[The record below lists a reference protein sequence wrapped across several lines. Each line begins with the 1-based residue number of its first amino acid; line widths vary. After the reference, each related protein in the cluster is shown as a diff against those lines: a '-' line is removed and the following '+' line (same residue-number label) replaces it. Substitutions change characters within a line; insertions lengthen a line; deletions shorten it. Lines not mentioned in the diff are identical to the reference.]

1 MKFEVV
7 SQYPFWYF
15 VACLLVGAGYAFIL
29 YRKDRILGDA
39 NKNIVRILAITRFIF
54 ISLICFLLFA
64 PLLRFIQRT
73 VEKPIIILLQDNSA
87 SITASKDSAFYR
99 NQYLQQI
106 EALEKELGSDFEF
119 RKFSFSNRMDTDFSL
134 KFKGKES
141 DIAGA
146 LKELNNQ
153 FVNRNVGAVILATD
167 GIYNKGISPLY
178 VRNDL
183 KAPIYTVA
191 LGDTT
196 IQKDLRVSKVVH
208 NQITYLGNTFPVEVH
223 TNADKLGGTRSTLQ
237 LFKGSQLLESREI
250 SIAGNAFYQ
259 QSNFQL
265 KADAPGVHRYRAV
278 LSTVPGEAT
287 TINNSFDF
295 YVEVLDGRQKVLIVA
310 DAPHPDV
317 AAIRSALLLTGKYE
331 ADVSLVND
339 FKGSIKGYSLVIL
352 HQLPSRTQN
361 VSNIIN
367 QSKDENISLWFIVGQ
382 NSQLTELNKIQN
394 LVQFNPSRGGNNDVS
409 ARFKNDF
416 SLFTQPAEWTEIQN
430 RLDPLQAPNAS
441 VNSSNLSA
449 IWMHQ
454 KIGSVETNYPLFA
467 FGTAPGQ
474 KIAVMCAEGIWRWKL
489 NIFQQKQTHL
499 IFTEFISRIVN
510 FLSIRTEKKN
520 LRVITKNSF
529 AENEPITFEAEVYN
543 ASYELINTPD
553 VSLNVYDEK
562 GKKFPFTFSR
572 TAQAY
577 RLDIGM
583 FPAGEYRYD
592 ASTNV
597 GGVSYKESG
606 KFMVRAIVAEYAQTT
621 ADHSLLNT
629 LATRNNGKMVAP
641 SAINSLVEV
650 IRKNEDIKPLSSSE
664 SRLEEPISLAWV
676 FFLLLA
682 LISLE
687 WSLRRRFGSY

>member
-39 NKNIVRILAITRFIF
+39 NKNIVRILATIRFIF

-583 FPAGEYRYD
+583 FPAGEYRYE

-664 SRLEEPISLAWV
+664 SRLEEPISLVWV

>member
-15 VACLLVGAGYAFIL
+15 MACLLVGAGYAFML

-39 NKNIVRILAITRFIF
+39 GKTIVRILFLTRFIF
-54 ISLICFLLFA
+54 VSLICFLLFA

-73 VEKPIIILLQDNSA
+73 VEKPIIVLLQDNSA
-87 SITASKDSAFYR
+87 SITATKDSAFYKK
-99 NQYLQQI
+99 QYTQQI
-106 EALEKELGSDFEF
+106 ETLEKELGSEFEF
-119 RKFSFSNRMDTDFSL
+119 RKFSFSNRVDANYSP
-134 KFKGKES
+134 KFNGKES

-191 LGDTT
+191 LGDTS
-196 IQKDLRVSKVVH
+196 IQKDLRISKVVH

-223 TNADKLGGTRSTLQ
+223 IHADKLGGARSSLQ
-237 LFKGSQLLESREI
+237 LFKGAQMLESREI
-250 SIAGNAFYQ
+250 SIIGNSFYQ
-259 QSNFQL
+259 QNNFQI

-278 LSTVPGEAT
+278 LTSVSGETT
-287 TINNSFDF
+287 TINNAFDF

-317 AAIRSALLLTGKYE
+317 AAIRSALQLTGKYE
-331 ADVSLVND
+331 ADVNLASD
-339 FKGSIKGYSLVIL
+339 FKGSVKGYSLIIL

-361 VSNIIN
+361 ISTLIN
-367 QSKDENISLWFIVGQ
+367 QSREENISLWFVVGQ
-382 NSQLTELNKIQN
+382 NNQLQELNKIQN
-394 LVQFNPSRGGNNDVS
+394 LVQFNPSRGGSNDVS

-416 SLFTQPAEWTEIQN
+416 SLFTQPTEWTEIQD

-449 IWMHQ
+449 IWMQQ

-467 FGTAPGQ
+467 FSTAPGQ

-489 NIFQQKQTHL
+489 NIFQQKQSHL
-499 IFTEFISRIVN
+499 IFTDFISRIVN
-510 FLSIRTEKKN
+510 YLSIRNEKKN

-553 VSLNVYDEK
+553 VSLNVFDEK

-583 FPAGEYRYD
+583 FPAGEYRYE

-597 GGVSYKESG
+597 GGVTYKESG
-606 KFMVRAIVAEYAQTT
+606 KFMVRAIVAEFAQTT
-621 ADHSLLNT
+621 ADHTLLNT
-629 LATRNNGKMVAP
+629 LATRNSGKMVMP
-641 SAINSLVEV
+641 SAMASLVDL
-650 IRKNEDIKPLSSSE
+650 IRKNEDIKPVSHSE
-664 SRLEEPISLAWV
+664 NRLEEPISLAWV

-682 LISLE
+682 LITLE
-687 WSLRRRFGSY
+687 WALRRRFGSY

>member
-54 ISLICFLLFA
+54 ISLVCFLLFA

-583 FPAGEYRYD
+583 FPAGEYRYE

-664 SRLEEPISLAWV
+664 SRLEEPISLVWV